1 MVVFWEC
8 VIMKNEKTKKVG
20 FFRQLENEF
29 KRKKSTFILFLILR
43 TLVIFV
49 GIRALF
55 IGNYEAAFL
64 CVMTLALMFL
74 PAFVSKT
81 FKVDLP
87 TPLENVVLIFIFAA
101 EILGE
106 LNDYYIKFPIWDTA
120 LHTITGFLAAAVGL
134 SLIDLL
140 NRSEK
145 VKFNLS
151 PLFVALVSFC
161 FSMTIGVMWEF
172 LEFGADIFLQ
182 TDMQKDTV
190 INSISSVMLNPDST
204 NVAVKITGITDTV
217 VNSVSMGIDGYLDIG
232 LYDTM
237 KDMFVNFIGAV
248 VFSIFGF
255 FYTKYSGKNRSAGL
269 VDGLRIKRKKEEADK

>member
-1 MVVFWEC
+1 
-8 VIMKNEKTKKVG
+8 MKREKKRIG
-20 FFRQLENEF
+20 FFSQLENEF
-29 KRKKSTFILFLILR
+29 RQKRSTFVLFIIFR
-43 TLVIFV
+43 TLVIV
-49 GIRALF
+49 AGIRSL
-55 IGNYEAAFL
+55 ILGNYEAAFL
-64 CVMTLALMFL
+64 CILTLALMLL
-74 PAFVSKT
+74 PAFVSRT
-81 FKVDLP
+81 FKVELP
-87 TPLENVVLIFIFAA
+87 TTLENVVLIFIFAA

-145 VKFNLS
+145 IKFNLS
-151 PLFVALVSFC
+151 PFFVALVSFC
-161 FSMTIGVMWEF
+161 FSMTIGVLWEF
-172 LEFGADIFLQ
+172 FEFGADFFLQ

-190 INSISSVMLNPDST
+190 LSAISSVALNPNST
-204 NVAVKITGITDTV
+204 NTAIKISGITDTA
-217 VNSVSMGIDGYLDIG
+217 VNSISLGIDGYLDIG

-248 VFSIFGF
+248 VFSVFGF

-269 VDGLRIKRKKEEADK
+269 VDGFRIKRKAEKNENESDI